1 MQLKIKIVSKIITS
15 LLVPVKIDFIKGII
29 NHCLDLEIYP
39 HAEAGQNDCLKRV
52 CSDDNRFS
60 ELCNCFADTIPGQ
73 SGIDDAG
80 SDWRKHE
87 KDHVYW
93 KPARITYSIDG
104 GRGLKIDIGKALTE
118 IDELIIDEK
127 LFHMGFDELLM
138 HSGEKS
144 DSNETLTYVWNNIT
158 DDFEPE
164 KLKIELVKYDSITGG
179 RDLRVSSVTYDGSA
193 CDRDDGSGHGGC
205 RIDPVFLRKSGK
217 RYSVQELITEYINK
231 L

>member
-1 MQLKIKIVSKIITS
+1 
-15 LLVPVKIDFIKGII
+15 
-29 NHCLDLEIYP
+29 
-39 HAEAGQNDCLKRV
+39 
-52 CSDDNRFS
+52 
-60 ELCNCFADTIPGQ
+60 
-73 SGIDDAG
+73 
-80 SDWRKHE
+80 
-87 KDHVYW
+87 
-93 KPARITYSIDG
+93 
-104 GRGLKIDIGKALTE
+104 
-118 IDELIIDEK
+118 
-127 LFHMGFDELLM
+127 MGFDELLM